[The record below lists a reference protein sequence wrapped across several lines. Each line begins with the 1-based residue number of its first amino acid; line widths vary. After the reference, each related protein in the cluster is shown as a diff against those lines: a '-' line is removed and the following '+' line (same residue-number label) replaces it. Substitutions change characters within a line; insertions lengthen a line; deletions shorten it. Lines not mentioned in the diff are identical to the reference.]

1 MTDTA
6 KAAHETAILALL
18 DLPALLVENERVL
31 FANRAARELL
41 GGHIND
47 ENIRLVLRAPN
58 AIALILSPEGGRT
71 RLSGLTFAG
80 SQFDLTCSRLTD
92 GVRLVTLQDVSVQIT
107 VARAHA
113 DFVANASHELRTPI
127 ASILGFVE
135 TLLDDNA
142 GGNPDTR
149 REFLTTI
156 RGETQ
161 RMQSLV
167 EDLMSLS
174 RIEANKH
181 DIPEDV
187 VDFVAVV
194 RRESSAAQ
202 FVLTTNSES
211 AAVLG
216 DASQIAQAVRNI
228 LENAVKYGTVESP
241 VNVSIEATANGW
253 VCLTVRNQG
262 ETIPPEHL
270 SRLTERFY
278 RADTGRSRTVGG
290 TGLGLSIVKH
300 IIERHRGRLDIS
312 SRDGHGTT
320 VSIMLPTATVT
331 NLS

>member
-1 MTDTA
+1 MTDTP
-6 KAAHETAILALL
+6 KATHETAILALL
-18 DLPALLVENERVL
+18 DLPALLIENERVL
-31 FANRAARELL
+31 YANRAARELL
-41 GGHIND
+41 GGHING
-47 ENIRLVLRAPN
+47 ENVRLVLRAPN

-80 SQFDLTCSRLTD
+80 SQFDLTCSPLAD

-142 GGNPDTR
+142 GGNPETR
-149 REFLTTI
+149 REFLKTI
-156 RGETQ
+156 SGEAQ

-181 DIPEDV
+181 DIPETT
-187 VDFVAVV
+187 VDLVGIVK
-194 RRESSAAQ
+194 RESGDPQ
-202 FVLTTNSES
+202 FAVTSNAES
-211 AAVLG
+211 IPVHG
-216 DASQIAQAVRNI
+216 DSSQLAQAVRNI
-228 LENAVKYGTVESP
+228 VENAVKYGAPGATVDVGLET
-241 VNVSIEATANGW
+241 TANGW
-253 VCLTVRNQG
+253 ACLTVHNEG
-262 ETIPPEHL
+262 ETIAPEHL

-278 RADTGRSRTVGG
+278 RADNGRSRTVGG

-300 IIERHRGRLDIS
+300 IVERHRGRLDIS
-312 SRDGHGTT
+312 SRDGQGTT
-320 VSIMLPTATVT
+320 VSIMLPTSKA
-331 NLS
+331 